1 MGQAA
6 AQVVSVAPFL
16 GEGSCDTGV
25 SCTVGNSSL
34 YRLCDSD
41 LQAAGPATLRLQQSV
56 VAATSDKHLNEKD
69 VGKSLVWSPISN
81 HGPFSQIKSI
91 LLKFTK

>member
-1 MGQAA
+1 M
-6 AQVVSVAPFL
+6 APFL
-16 GEGSCDTGV
+16 GEGLRIIGS

-56 VAATSDKHLNEKD
+56 VAATSDNHLNEK
-69 VGKSLVWSPISN
+69 VMLGKA
-81 HGPFSQIKSI
+81 
-91 LLKFTK
+91 